1 MIVTIL
7 ILLIVVCIPA
17 PAWCRRRNV
26 GIMTWAFRMIPL
38 FAILD
43 LLTGCRLIGFTW
55 MMGLALFS
63 LIRGSLL
70 LAGALL
76 LLLLVICGMI
86 VFWPGWRLKMPEKRW
101 LRRILLVAYSCC
113 SILVAAGFAVFAVAA
128 VSAMLMSWQC
138 RAIDR
143 RYATTGEM
151 DGGGFRPRA
160 FARWLPPGAKDIHY
174 RSEAKFGQVEERLTC
189 YCGEADLVRYAVEH
203 SYPLAT
209 NSFVM
214 LDYHIPE
221 QGSLQHV
228 EEQMAKDAETQQ
240 RLVFGERLLP
250 ARFIS
255 LTQSHAF
262 DGGACGGEWRV
273 ILVLDLDTGEMSGYH
288 WNNCL

>member
-7 ILLIVVCIPA
+7 FLLLIVVSI

-26 GIMTWAFRMIPL
+26 GIMTWAMIPL
-38 FAILD
+38 LAILD

-63 LIRGSLL
+63 LIRESLL
-70 LAGALL
+70 LAGAVL

-113 SILVAAGFAVFAVAA
+113 SILVAAGFTLFAMA
-128 VSAMLMSWQC
+128 SIFAMWMSWQF
-138 RAIDR
+138 RVIDC
-143 RYATTGEM
+143 RYATQGEM

-160 FARWLPPGAKDIHY
+160 FARWLPPDVKDIHY

-189 YCGEADLVRYAVEH
+189 RCDEADLVRYAVEH

-221 QGSLQHV
+221 AGSLQHV
-228 EEQMAKDAETQQ
+228 EEQMSKDAETQQ
-240 RLVFGERLLP
+240 RLVFGERPLP
-250 ARFIS
+250 ERFIS

-262 DGGACGGEWRV
+262 DGGACGGRWRV
-273 ILVLDLDTGEMSGYH
+273 ILVLDRDTGEMSGYH